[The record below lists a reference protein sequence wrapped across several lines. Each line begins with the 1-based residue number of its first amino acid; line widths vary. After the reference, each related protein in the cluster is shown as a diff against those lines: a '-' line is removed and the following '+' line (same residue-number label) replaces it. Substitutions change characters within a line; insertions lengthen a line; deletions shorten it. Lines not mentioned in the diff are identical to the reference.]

1 METNKMSNLLLKTL
15 SLTAATAVLGSPVLA
30 GPTYESASGGT
41 FTFYGQL
48 NPSFLSVDDGVNDYS
63 DAADNS
69 SSPSRIGFYL
79 RQPFGQNTFQFN
91 FETGL
96 SLRGTSGLSQTNDPN
111 WVDWDRSDLRKVDFS
126 LSGNFGTLSAGQ
138 GSMAGDGI
146 AFSDLSG
153 TDLAATASVEDLAS
167 SFELT
172 TTAGALSGIDI
183 GDAFP
188 TFDGARLGR
197 VRYDTVSLNGFTLS
211 TSYGT
216 DVLNVG
222 DEDEAYDVTVRY
234 DNQFGDVKV
243 NGALGVIWNDNA
255 TATDTRDTVASF
267 SAMHSSGFNGAISYG
282 DRDTTGS
289 YGYIKLGYKADL
301 FAIGSTAVSVDYYSG
316 DDLVTAGSESES
328 YGVALVQNIDDANL
342 ETYLGYREYS
352 YEDTSATS
360 YNDLNAVIFGAR
372 WKF

>member
-1 METNKMSNLLLKTL
+1 MSNLLLKTL

-30 GPTYESASGGT
+30 GPTYESDSGGS
-41 FTFYGQL
+41 FTFYGHL
-48 NPSFLSVDDGVNDYS
+48 NPSFLSVDDGVTTTS

-79 RQPFGQNTFQFN
+79 RQPIGQSTFQFN

-96 SLRGTSGLSQTNDPN
+96 SLRGTAGLSQTNDPN
-111 WVDWDRSDLRKVDFS
+111 WVNWDRSDIRKVDFS
-126 LSGNFGTLSAGQ
+126 LSGRYGTFSAGQ

-146 AFSDLSG
+146 AFADLSG

-172 TTAGALSGIDI
+172 TTAGALSGIEI

-216 DVLNVG
+216 DILNVG

-234 DNQFGDVKV
+234 DNQFGDVKF

-255 TATDTRDTVASF
+255 TAIDTRDTVASF
-267 SAMHSSGFNGAISYG
+267 SAMHSSGFNAAISYG
-282 DRDTTGS
+282 DRDTTGN
-289 YGYIKLGYKADL
+289 YGYVKLGYKADL
-301 FAIGSTAVSVDYYSG
+301 FAIGSTAVSVDYYTG
-316 DDLVTAGSESES
+316 DDLVTTGSESES
-328 YGVALVQNIDDANL
+328 YGVALVQDIDKANL

>member
-1 METNKMSNLLLKTL
+1 MSNLLLKTL
-15 SLTAATAVLGSPVLA
+15 SLTAATAVLGSPALA
-30 GPTYESASGGT
+30 GPTYENASGGS
-41 FTFYGQL
+41 FTFYGHL
-48 NPSFLSVDDGVNDYS
+48 NPSYLSVDDGVNTTS

-79 RQPFGQNTFQFN
+79 RQPFGQSKFQFN
-91 FETGL
+91 FET
-96 SLRGTSGLSQTNDPN
+96 SFALRGTAGLSQTNDPN
-111 WVDWDRSDLRKVDFS
+111 WMDWDRSDIRKIDFS
-126 LSGNFGTLSAGQ
+126 LSGNYGTFSAGQ
-138 GSMAGDGI
+138 GSMAADGA
-146 AFSDLSG
+146 AFADLSG

-167 SFELT
+167 SFALT

-188 TFDGARLGR
+188 TFDGGRLGR

-211 TSYGT
+211 ASYGT
-216 DVLNVG
+216 DILNVG
-222 DEDEAYDVTVRY
+222 DDDEAYDVAVRY
-234 DNQFGDVKV
+234 GNQFGDVKLD
-243 NGALGVIWNDNA
+243 GALAVTWNDNA
-255 TATDTRDTVASF
+255 TAADTRDTVASL

-282 DRDTTGS
+282 DRDTTGN

-301 FAIGSTAVSVDYYSG
+301 FAIGSTAVSVDYYTG
-316 DDLVTAGSESES
+316 DDLVTTGSESES
-328 YGVALVQNIDDANL
+328 YGVALVQNIDQANL

-360 YNDLNAVIFGAR
+360 YNDLKAVIFGAR

>member
-1 METNKMSNLLLKTL
+1 MSNLLLKTL
-15 SLTAATAVLGSPVLA
+15 SLTAATAVLGSPALA
-30 GPTYESASGGT
+30 GPTYENASGGS
-41 FTFYGQL
+41 FTFYGHF
-48 NPSFLSVDDGVNDYS
+48 NPSYLSVDDGVNTYS

-69 SSPSRIGFYL
+69 SSNSRIGFYL
-79 RQPFGQNTFQFN
+79 RQPFGQSKFQFH

-96 SLRGTSGLSQTNDPN
+96 ALRGTSDLSQGTDPN
-111 WVDWDRSDLRKVDFS
+111 WMDWDRSDIRKIDFS
-126 LSGNFGTLSAGQ
+126 LSGNYGTFSAGQ
-138 GSMAGDGI
+138 GSMASDGA
-146 AFSDLSG
+146 AFADLSG
-153 TDLAATASVEDLAS
+153 TGLAASASVEDLAS

-172 TTAGALSGIDI
+172 TTGGALSGISI

-216 DVLNVG
+216 DILNVG
-222 DEDEAYDVTVRY
+222 DDDEAYDITVRY
-234 DNQFGDVKV
+234 GNQFGDVKLD
-243 NGALGVIWNDNA
+243 GALAVIWNDNA
-255 TATDTRDTVASF
+255 TAADTRDTVASF

-282 DRDTTGS
+282 DRDTTGN
-289 YGYIKLGYKADL
+289 YGYIKLGYTADL
-301 FAIGSTAVSVDYYSG
+301 FAIGSTAVSVDYYTG
-316 DDLVTAGSESES
+316 DDLVTTGSESES

-360 YNDLNAVIFGAR
+360 YNDLKAVIFGAR